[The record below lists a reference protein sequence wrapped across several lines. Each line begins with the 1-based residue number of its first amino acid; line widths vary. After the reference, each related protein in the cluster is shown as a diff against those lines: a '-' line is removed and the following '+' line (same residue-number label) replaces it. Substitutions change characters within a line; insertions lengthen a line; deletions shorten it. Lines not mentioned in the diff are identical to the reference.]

1 MFSEFNLN
9 YLDRLACLEKLYPI
23 SVFHFRSEPSCV
35 ASGNWGCGAFGG
47 DPQLKSLLQL
57 MGAAEN
63 GRDVLY
69 FTFGDEK
76 LRDDIFDVFTLL
88 KNKNVSVGSL
98 YNVSYEKMHFVLLVS
113 KSQKEIVVSSI
124 PPKGTHNFS
133 LIFAHQKQ

>member
-1 MFSEFNLN
+1 MKN
-9 YLDRLACLEKLYPI
+9 YTPLTI

-98 YNVSYEKMHFVLLVS
+98 YNVSYEKMHF
-113 KSQKEIVVSSI
+113 
-124 PPKGTHNFS
+124 
-133 LIFAHQKQ
+133 

>member
-1 MFSEFNLN
+1 
-9 YLDRLACLEKLYPI
+9 
-23 SVFHFRSEPSCV
+23 
-35 ASGNWGCGAFGG
+35 
-47 DPQLKSLLQL
+47 

-98 YNVSYEKMHFVLLVS
+98 YNVSYEKMHFWLLYSCNNITTTLIQISRLFYFGFFS
-113 KSQKEIVVSSI
+113 K
-124 PPKGTHNFS
+124 TN
-133 LIFAHQKQ
+133 HQMMI

>member
-1 MFSEFNLN
+1 
-9 YLDRLACLEKLYPI
+9 
-23 SVFHFRSEPSCV
+23 
-35 ASGNWGCGAFGG
+35 
-47 DPQLKSLLQL
+47 

-98 YNVSYEKMHFVLLVS
+98 YNVSYEKNAFCITG
-113 KSQKEIVVSSI
+113 Q
-124 PPKGTHNFS
+124 
-133 LIFAHQKQ
+133 

>member
-1 MFSEFNLN
+1 
-9 YLDRLACLEKLYPI
+9 
-23 SVFHFRSEPSCV
+23 
-35 ASGNWGCGAFGG
+35 
-47 DPQLKSLLQL
+47 

-98 YNVSYEKMHFVLLVS
+98 YNVSYEEMHFLLLYYSLNQNMYGDFIERLLIKESYKISLNS
-113 KSQKEIVVSSI
+113 K
-124 PPKGTHNFS
+124 
-133 LIFAHQKQ
+133 

>member
-1 MFSEFNLN
+1 
-9 YLDRLACLEKLYPI
+9 
-23 SVFHFRSEPSCV
+23 
-35 ASGNWGCGAFGG
+35 
-47 DPQLKSLLQL
+47 

-98 YNVSYEKMHFVLLVS
+98 YNVSNEFLIILYYSLNS
-113 KSQKEIVVSSI
+113 K
-124 PPKGTHNFS
+124 
-133 LIFAHQKQ
+133 